1 MKKLVLLAFVVA
13 FTTAAFAQTAKE
25 SMITLGKQQLS
36 GYLIDI
42 PGADVKTVDAA
53 FRDKLEKQYNL
64 KASSESG
71 FRAYLNQAFKPF
83 GTENYDM
90 YYTVTEHGKKKNK
103 TTQLNLIVC
112 SGNKNAITSQNNPAT
127 ADYVKVFLRDFV
139 SYVQEYVAKQ
149 NIKEMES
156 QLAKLEKEHKALQKN
171 GDKINKQIEKM
182 NKDLDKNAKEIADK
196 EKEIQNLKN
205 TLDAAKKD
213 LK

>member
-1 MKKLVLLAFVVA
+1 MKRLVLLAFAVA
-13 FTTAAFAQTAKE
+13 LTTAAFAQTAKE
-25 SMITLGKQQLS
+25 SMIKMGKQQLS

-71 FRAYLNQAFKPF
+71 FRAYLNQPFKPF
-83 GTENYDM
+83 GSENYDM
-90 YYTVTEHGKKKNK
+90 YFTVTEHGKKKNK
-103 TTQLNLIVC
+103 VSQLELIVC
-112 SGNKNAITSQNNPAT
+112 SGNMNTITSQNNPAT

-149 NIKEMES
+149 NIKAMES
-156 QLAKLEKEHKALQKN
+156 QLAKLNKELKGLEKNKN
-171 GDKINKQIEKM
+171 KINKQIEKL
-182 NKDLDKNAKEIADK
+182 NKDLDKNAKAISDK
-196 EKEIQNLKN
+196 EKEIQELKD
-205 TLDAAKKD
+205 TLDKAKKD